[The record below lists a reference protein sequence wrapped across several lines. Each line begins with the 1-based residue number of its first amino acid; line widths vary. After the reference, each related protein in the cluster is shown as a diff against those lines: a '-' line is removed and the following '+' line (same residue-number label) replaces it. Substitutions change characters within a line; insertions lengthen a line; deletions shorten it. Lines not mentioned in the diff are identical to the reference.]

1 VPEVGGNGAMKRT
14 LGGVKRRQ
22 MLHIGASVELVVE
35 TLDRSV
41 GIDTSLS
48 RCESAGAQVH
58 LDDWH

>member
-1 VPEVGGNGAMKRT
+1 MKRT